1 MLMNYQ
7 PGIRNVRRIKNWKI
21 TIKPF
26 GLTAAFYENYF
37 SQTDERFQDV
47 EIPF

>member
-1 MLMNYQ
+1 MSA
-7 PGIRNVRRIKNWKI
+7 RIKNWKI

-26 GLTAAFYENYF
+26 GLTAAFDENYF

-47 EIPF
+47 EIPFLKEFKGSN